1 MFLSFVIERNR
12 KNGDHKHMKSV
23 FLKKNFIKTFLLIL
37 SFLGSSSCYHLPD
50 SKTGNVIFFHPDG
63 MSLSHWD
70 IGRII
75 TVGPDGL
82 TPWDKISHM
91 AVYKPHLKNNL
102 IASSNAGATVHAYG
116 IKVPYKSFGNN
127 NGQALPNSSLLKEAQ
142 QKGLNT
148 GLCQSGIL
156 TEPGTAAFA
165 SSVSSRKNFLEITDQ
180 LIASDI
186 KIILGGGEKFLL
198 PKDLKGRFGPGSR
211 TDGRNLIQEAKK
223 RGYLIIYTLEELKNI
238 PGSTNKVLGIFAH
251 ENTYNDKV
259 EEILKKKGLKAYNKK
274 APTIAQ
280 MTKYALK
287 FLSRDKNK
295 QFFLVVEEE
304 GTDNFSN
311 INNTEGLF
319 EAIKRSL
326 NAIFVIQKFLRKNK
340 NSLLIVASDSNAS
353 SPVLIDKFKAQDLFQ
368 LNKKISNKNENFAP
382 VDRENSGYPFASAP
396 DQKGLRM
403 PFAIVWPT
411 KTDTGTGILVKGE
424 GINGNKIKGT
434 LDNTEIYKIMRQT
447 LFGYN

>member
-1 MFLSFVIERNR
+1 
-12 KNGDHKHMKSV
+12 MKSL
-23 FLKKNFIKTFLLIL
+23 FLKKHFVKTFPLLL
-37 SFLGSSSCYHLPD
+37 TVLALSSCYHLPD
-50 SKTGNVIFFHPDG
+50 LKTGNVIFFHPDG

-82 TPWDKISHM
+82 SPWDKISHM

-102 IASSNAGATVHAYG
+102 VASSNAGATVHAYG
-116 IKVPYKSFGNN
+116 VKVPYNSFGNN
-127 NGQALPNSSLLKEAQ
+127 EGRPLPHPSLLKEAQ
-142 QKGLNT
+142 AKGLNT

-156 TEPGTAAFA
+156 VEPGTAVFA
-165 SSVSSRKNFLEITDQ
+165 ATADSRKNFLQITEQ

-186 KIILGGGEKFLL
+186 KILFGGGEKFLL
-198 PKDLKGRFGPGSR
+198 PKGMKGYFGFGAR
-211 TDGRNLIQEAKK
+211 EDGKNLIQEAKQ
-223 RGYLIIYTLEELKNI
+223 RGYLVIYTLEKLKNI
-238 PGSTNKVLGIFAH
+238 PPSTNKVLGVFAH
-251 ENTYNDKV
+251 ENTYNDKT
-259 EEILKKKGLKAYNKK
+259 EEILKQKGLNAYNKE

-280 MTKYALK
+280 MTKYALE

-295 QFFLVVEEE
+295 NFFLVVEEE

-311 INNTEGLF
+311 KNNAEGLF

-326 NAIFVIQKFLRKNK
+326 NTISIAQNFLKINK

-353 SPVLIDKFKAQDLFQ
+353 NPTLIDRFTSQNLFH
-368 LNKKISNKNENFAP
+368 LNKKISDKSDNLAP
-382 VDRENSGYPFASAP
+382 VDRKNSSYPFASAP
-396 DQKGLRM
+396 DQKGLRL

-424 GINGNKIKGT
+424 GLNAEKIKGT

-447 LFGYN
+447 LF

>member
-1 MFLSFVIERNR
+1 MEKVCYQGS
-12 KNGDHKHMKSV
+12 MKFI
-23 FLKKNFIKTFLLIL
+23 FLKLFLAPFIL
-37 SFLGSSSCYHLPD
+37 SSCYHLPD
-50 SKTGNVIFFHPDG
+50 FKTGNVIFFHPDG

-82 TPWDKISHM
+82 SPWDKISNM
-91 AVYKPHLKNNL
+91 AVYKPHLKSSL
-102 IASSNAGATVHAYG
+102 VASSNAGATIHAYG
-116 IKVPYKSFGNN
+116 VKVGYTSFGRD
-127 NGQALPNSSLLKEAQ
+127 NGKALPHPSLLKEAQ

-156 TEPGTAAFA
+156 VEPGTAAFA
-165 SSVSSRKNFLEITDQ
+165 SSTNNRNNFFEITEQ

-186 KIILGGGEKFLL
+186 TILLGGGEKFLL
-198 PKDLKGRFGPGSR
+198 PKAVQGRFGFGTR
-211 TDGRNLIQEAKK
+211 KDGKNLIQEARQ
-223 RGYLIIYTLEELKNI
+223 RGFLVIYTLEELKNI
-238 PGSTNKVLGIFAH
+238 PASAKKVLGVFAY
-251 ENTYNDKV
+251 ENTYNDKT
-259 EEILKKKGLKAYNKK
+259 EELLKKQGLKAYNEE

-280 MTKYALK
+280 MTKYSLE

-295 QFFLVVEEE
+295 KFFLVIEEE

-311 INNTEGLF
+311 KNNAKGLF

-326 NAIFVIQKFLRKNK
+326 NTIVVAKDFLKTNK
-340 NSLLIVASDSNAS
+340 DSLLIVASDSNAS
-353 SPVLIDKFKAQDLFQ
+353 SPALIDRFTSKSLFH
-368 LNKKISNKNENFAP
+368 LNKKVSNKSDNLAP
-382 VDRENSGYPFASAP
+382 MDRKSSGYPFASAP
-396 DQKGLRM
+396 DKKGLSM

-424 GINGNKIKGT
+424 GLNAEKIKGT

-447 LFGYN
+447 LFGSF